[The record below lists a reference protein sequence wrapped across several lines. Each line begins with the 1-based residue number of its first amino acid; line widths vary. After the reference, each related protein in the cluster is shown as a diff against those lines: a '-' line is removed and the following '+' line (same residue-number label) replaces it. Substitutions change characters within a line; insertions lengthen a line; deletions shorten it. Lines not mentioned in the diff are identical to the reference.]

1 MKHVKRFFLLI
12 VCCFLAVFF
21 IQNFEVAKK
30 VFEIEFG
37 FFSYKYTTAVYNAG
51 IIAVSFLLGGF
62 VFFLLSFSR
71 SHSRKSELKQS
82 RKTIKSLEEKV
93 GKLEVELLQNRPA
106 DYQGQ
111 SSSGDLFRA
120 PAK

>member
-1 MKHVKRFFLLI
+1 MKHIKRFFLLI
-12 VCCFLAVFF
+12 ICCFLAIFF
-21 IQNFEVAKK
+21 IQNFEVAEK

-37 FFSYKYTTAVYNAG
+37 FFSYKYTSGVYNAG

-71 SHSRKSELKQS
+71 SHSSKSELKQS

-106 DYQGQ
+106 GYQEQ
-111 SSSGDLFRA
+111 SSSSDLFRA
-120 PAK
+120 PK